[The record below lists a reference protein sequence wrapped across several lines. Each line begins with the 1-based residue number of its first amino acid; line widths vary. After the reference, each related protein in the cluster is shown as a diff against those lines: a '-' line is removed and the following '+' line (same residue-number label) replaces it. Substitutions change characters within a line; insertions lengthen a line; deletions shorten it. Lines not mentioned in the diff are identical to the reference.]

1 LKIYTLYSN
10 SHKILFD
17 NFFLPSLQSSNSD
30 LELICKISEQFCST
44 GNYMESGW
52 KETMIEKDEFI
63 IQSLEN
69 AKPNE
74 IIIHSDI
81 DIQFFKNINENFNF
95 SIFDNYDIL
104 CQADGPNTG
113 CFGFM
118 MMKNTENLKNMFK
131 NILHI
136 IKMQND
142 DTIQQLNDQS
152 VLNQIYKKF
161 NVNLGLLDYRFFSN
175 WMTYNL
181 NNSKFLFPDF
191 NSVDS
196 SNIPSNLIL
205 HHANYVIGVQTKIDL
220 MNKIKGYQK

>member
-1 LKIYTLYSN
+1 
-10 SHKILFD
+10 
-17 NFFLPSLQSSNSD
+17 LPSLQSSNSD

-152 VLNQIYKKF
+152 VLNQIYKQF